1 MEKHIIKINEDVS
14 SKMCLIDVAVLI
26 KETAKQKNT
35 QVEINFDGTFLIAD
49 ESSTLDSI
57 IDQYRKATKENIA
70 STKKTSDIENSKK
83 QQYEAKIIRLKKL
96 NETLMAELETLD
108 FKSHFAIL
116 SWIRKFQPCSEIPN
130 TDLNKKK
137 VLKKFIENGYTPSV
151 NCNNNYDCAIKKDA
165 ANAIIEQVLNTLQK
179 SASINSIVIILI
191 DDWFYNFETQKFY
204 KKVK

>member
-35 QVEINFDGTFLIAD
+35 QVEINFDGTCLIAD

-57 IDQYRKATKENIA
+57 INQYRKATKENIA
-70 STKKTSDIENSKK
+70 STKKTAELENSKK

-151 NCNNNYDCAIKKDA
+151 NCKHDYDCAIKKDA

-179 SASINSIVIILI
+179 SASINSIVVILI